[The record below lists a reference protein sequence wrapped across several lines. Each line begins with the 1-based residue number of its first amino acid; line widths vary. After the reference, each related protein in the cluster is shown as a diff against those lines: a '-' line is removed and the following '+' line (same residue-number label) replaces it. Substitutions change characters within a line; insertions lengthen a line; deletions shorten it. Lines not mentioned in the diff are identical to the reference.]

1 MEETEE
7 KNKAIR
13 QVQTSSEEARHGKI
27 LTELKWGKNLAH
39 RQKKR
44 HSKQSSTTL
53 TVHDSF

>member
-13 QVQTSSEEARHGKI
+13 QVQISSEEASHGKI

-39 RQKKR
+39 RQKK
-44 HSKQSSTTL
+44 TL
-53 TVHDSF
+53 KTKLHNTDSP